1 MEKARFNFAWVIA
14 IIVLIA
20 YSYISFMGLV
30 YCQFLPVTLCALLV
44 LVFDAL
50 VILLVSVMC
59 KAKHTRWTRLGT
71 IGQVF
76 FGIVV
81 LAMLLASSITFSHFN
96 KIIKQREKIKSIYS
110 SAIVDAQD
118 LSDKYDGY
126 ISVRCEQYE
135 NSLRQ
140 MKAGSVEYNAL
151 FSRSLSLQL
160 PKEEII
166 SKCVLKLRNLLK
178 GSNNDADLLLK
189 REQWLQNESASIWNL
204 NLPTNIRDITI
215 SVNRWLDNYRE
226 LSSISYTGEVDTS
239 PFEDSSFNDN
249 INTLNT
255 ICKSI
260 EFPSIWAILLAVIS
274 SVLILL
280 PWIVTPKNMASVG
293 GGFDDVVEMPEDDE

>member
-14 IIVLIA
+14 VIVLIA

-50 VILLVSVMC
+50 IVLLVSVMC

-81 LAMLLASSITFSHFN
+81 LAMLLASSISFSHFN

-135 NSLRQ
+135 NALRQ
-140 MKAGSVEYNAL
+140 MKAGGVEYNAL
-151 FSRSLSLQL
+151 FSRSLSLQI

-166 SKCVLKLRNLLK
+166 SKCVLNLRNLLK

-215 SVNRWLDNYRE
+215 SVNRWLENYRE